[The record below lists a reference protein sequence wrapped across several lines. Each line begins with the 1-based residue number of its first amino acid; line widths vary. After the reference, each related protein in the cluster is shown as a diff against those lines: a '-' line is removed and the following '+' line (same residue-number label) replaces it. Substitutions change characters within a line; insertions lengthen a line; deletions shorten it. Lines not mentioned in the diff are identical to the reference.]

1 MVDQPLHERLEHLM
15 GWDGMPPEDR
25 YEACRKT
32 GLLVLLDKGVGTWSY
47 EELVEEAEREGED
60 LEYTLGL
67 YITDPDDATGHYYNI
82 SDIHQLYGGEV
93 MSLVRDL
100 FPELDAADEADFD
113 DWLRAFIHRTRLGQI
128 AGHRTSTTEPGELE
142 WRWHQRST

>member
-47 EELVEEAEREGED
+47 
-60 LEYTLGL
+60 
-67 YITDPDDATGHYYNI
+67 
-82 SDIHQLYGGEV
+82 
-93 MSLVRDL
+93 
-100 FPELDAADEADFD
+100 
-113 DWLRAFIHRTRLGQI
+113 
-128 AGHRTSTTEPGELE
+128 
-142 WRWHQRST
+142 